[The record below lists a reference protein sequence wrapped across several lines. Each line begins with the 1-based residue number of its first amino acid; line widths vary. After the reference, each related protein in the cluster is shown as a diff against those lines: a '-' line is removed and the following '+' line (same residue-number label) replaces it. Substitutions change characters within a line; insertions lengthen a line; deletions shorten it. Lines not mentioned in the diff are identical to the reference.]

1 MRSGISRTAS
11 APGWQEAGV
20 LNGATP
26 NRCMNIAMK
35 SATRPCTRRPP
46 LKAILIIILTH
57 ALVHA
62 SKHPPPPSHPT
73 ARPPTR
79 PCAITQR
86 CKRRVSANGRLV
98 APLQSRTE
106 LPGSE
111 SPAQPCANPRLSC
124 KGISPRESDTARHDA
139 PFAIRRNNSASP
151 PPTRP
156 RNHPCRPLTPTS
168 LEAGLRYDVT
178 RFIPRGALGTNL

>member
-86 CKRRVSANGRLV
+86 CKRPVSLQTEGWLRPCNPAPNSRAASRQRNPARTRDSV
-98 APLQSRTE
+98 ARAFHRGKATPQGMTRPLQ
-106 LPGSE
+106 
-111 SPAQPCANPRLSC
+111 
-124 KGISPRESDTARHDA
+124 
-139 PFAIRRNNSASP
+139 
-151 PPTRP
+151 
-156 RNHPCRPLTPTS
+156 
-168 LEAGLRYDVT
+168 
-178 RFIPRGALGTNL
+178 